1 MLGYFVTA
9 FTFIGTLIGAGFASG
24 KEIALFFG
32 DAGVPSVL
40 LAGIACGSIAYPFMR
55 IGALTGGNVAKG
67 VFHSHPEYAEL
78 VLRFVNFLVL
88 ATVLAAAEYLAYEL
102 FGFHGGAVVTGI
114 AALIANSSGMR
125 GIKAVNAVLVP
136 VIIALVVLILS
147 RKGFSPVTG
156 RVRVL
161 SPLLYSAMNAL
172 SAGLV
177 TAKISGS
184 LTRKGAL
191 CVSAIIA
198 ASVSAL
204 LLMVRSAIVGSADS
218 DMPLY
223 STSLN
228 NGLGIAGAVVIYSAI
243 FTTAAGTLGVAAKE
257 NSAFSPIITVSFAF
271 LVSSVGFGNLV
282 KYTYPFIG
290 AVGAGFAALA
300 TFMLARK
307 KIRQCPCNN
316 TSILVQYERRN

>member
-1 MLGYFVTA
+1 MLNYFVTA

-40 LAGIACGSIAYPFMR
+40 LAGIACGAVAYPFMR
-55 IGALTGGNVAKG
+55 IGALTCGDVVGGVLPA
-67 VFHSHPEYAEL
+67 HPEYAAT

-88 ATVLAAAEYLAYEL
+88 ATVLAAAEYLAYEI
-102 FGFHGGAVVTGI
+102 FAFRGGAVITGI
-114 AALIANSSGMR
+114 AALIANSAGMR
-125 GIKAVNAVLVP
+125 GIKFVNGVLVP
-136 VIIALVVLILS
+136 VIIALVAIILS

-156 RVRVL
+156 RVRVI

-198 ASVSAL
+198 VAVSAL
-204 LLMVRSAIVGSADS
+204 LLMVRSAIVGNADA

-223 STSLN
+223 SVAVN
-228 NGLGIAGAVVIYSAI
+228 NSLGIAGAVVIYSAI
-243 FTTAAGTLGVAAKE
+243 FTTAAGTVGLASKE
-257 NSAFSPIITVSFAF
+257 NSSLSPIITLSFAF
-271 LVSSVGFGNLV
+271 LLSAIGFANLV
-282 KYTYPFIG
+282 KYTYPVIG
-290 AVGAGFAALA
+290 AVGIGFAAFA
-300 TFMLARK
+300 TFKLARK

>member
-55 IGALTGGNVAKG
+55 IGALTGGHVAKG

-125 GIKAVNAVLVP
+125 GIKAVNAVLV
-136 VIIALVVLILS
+136 LECC
-147 RKGFSPVTG
+147 
-156 RVRVL
+156 
-161 SPLLYSAMNAL
+161 PLFC
-172 SAGLV
+172 
-177 TAKISGS
+177 I
-184 LTRKGAL
+184 
-191 CVSAIIA
+191 
-198 ASVSAL
+198 
-204 LLMVRSAIVGSADS
+204 
-218 DMPLY
+218 P
-223 STSLN
+223 
-228 NGLGIAGAVVIYSAI
+228 
-243 FTTAAGTLGVAAKE
+243 
-257 NSAFSPIITVSFAF
+257 P
-271 LVSSVGFGNLV
+271 
-282 KYTYPFIG
+282 
-290 AVGAGFAALA
+290 
-300 TFMLARK
+300 
-307 KIRQCPCNN
+307 
-316 TSILVQYERRN
+316 

>member
-40 LAGIACGSIAYPFMR
+40 LAGFACGSIAYPFMR
-55 IGALTGGNVAKG
+55 IGAITGGNVVDG
-67 VFHSHPEYAEL
+67 LFPSHREYAAL

-102 FGFHGGAVVTGI
+102 FGVHGGAIVTGV
-114 AALIANSSGMR
+114 AALIANSAGMR
-125 GIKAVNAVLVP
+125 GVKAVNAVLVP

-177 TAKISGS
+177 TAKISAS

-198 ASVSAL
+198 VSVSAL
-204 LLMVRSAIVGSADS
+204 LLMVRSAIVGNADA

-223 STSLN
+223 SVALN
-228 NGLGIAGAVVIYSAI
+228 NGLGIAGAAVIYSAI
-243 FTTAAGTLGVAAKE
+243 LTTAAGTVGLAAKD

-282 KYTYPFIG
+282 KYAYPFIG

-316 TSILVQYERRN
+316 TSVLVQYERRN